1 MTLIRQHRAATSRDG
16 ETRLRLRTRGQAAVE
31 FALVLTIAMI
41 VLFVS
46 VQLALIGHASVAL
59 GQMNYQGAR
68 YAAVHPTATVS
79 DVAKYMV
86 SIGSPFVTKNCGSS
100 LTVTMIEKDKDG
112 TVTSTKGPVTGPLC
126 PPPAPPATPARP
138 FNSQVTVNISYDAA
152 SQFVLPNPFLGIS
165 FPLTLTSSESAM
177 VE

>member
-1 MTLIRQHRAATSRDG
+1 MIFIRQHRAAARRGGGNRTG
-16 ETRLRLRTRGQAAVE
+16 LRTRGQAAVE

-86 SIGSPFVTKNCGSS
+86 RVGSPFVTKNCGSS
-100 LTVTMIEKDKDG
+100 LTITMIEKDKDG
-112 TVTSTKGPVTGPLC
+112 LNPSASPAVTGSC
-126 PPPAPPATPARP
+126 GAPTNLGATRP

-152 SQFVLPNPFLGIS
+152 SQLVIPNPFLGIS
-165 FPLTLTSSESAM
+165 FPSTLTSSESAM